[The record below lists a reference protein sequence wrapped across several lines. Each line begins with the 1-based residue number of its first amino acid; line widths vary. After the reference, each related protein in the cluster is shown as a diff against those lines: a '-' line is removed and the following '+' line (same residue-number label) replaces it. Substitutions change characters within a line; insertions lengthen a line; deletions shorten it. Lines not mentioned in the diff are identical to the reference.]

1 MILSKKFECTVDD
14 LDSVIVAVAKE
25 IENGYHVSK
34 IDTYGFTMSCSI
46 KKTSQ
51 IFQLNLLERIDI
63 KYELSRRNHSTH

>member
-25 IENGYHVSK
+25 IENGYHISK

-46 KKTSQ
+46 KKNEPDFSIEFVRKDVCQ
-51 IFQLNLLERIDI
+51 CLI
-63 KYELSRRNHSTH
+63 